1 MVKGKKLPKKCVLI
15 VDDNSSD
22 SIAEMIERRS
32 YFALPYSDSNQAIED
47 IKNGIEYDLAL
58 VDIAFESSRVD
69 GVEVIKEL
77 KLKYPS
83 KPVLVI
89 SCYSDKPTMADGVF
103 SKPLFPNKLENM
115 LRIYLGYE
123 K

>member
-58 VDIAFESSRVD
+58 VDMAFESSRVD

-77 KLKYPS
+77 
-83 KPVLVI
+83 
-89 SCYSDKPTMADGVF
+89 
-103 SKPLFPNKLENM
+103 
-115 LRIYLGYE
+115 
-123 K
+123 